1 MTFQVA
7 PLEMRQCDARC
18 PHMIIADDIIERET
32 PLVFVS
38 ACVYAMIGAVKR
50 VASPGSKVSLHRM
63 SVVETEGEPSGTRR
77 SSREAM
83 PTR

>member
-7 PLEMRQCDARC
+7 PLEMRQCDARR

-50 VASPGSKVSLHRM
+50 GAM
-63 SVVETEGEPSGTRR
+63 EETG
-77 SSREAM
+77 
-83 PTR
+83 